1 MLIASA
7 IAEQILGLPRI
18 AMNSCVSF
26 NWCPPPSFRHSG
38 NPMIF
43 SAMVMSIEHPWDTV
57 VLYCEKIHTF
67 GALGPFLQFCLHADK
82 AYHCR
87 LINALHL
94 KRTLQQNALP
104 GPHGDSF
111 GDLGPLFM
119 IWVRFFSILDY
130 YQKGIVKISFC
141 PRCVFAYENQP
152 YL

>member
-1 MLIASA
+1 MFISFSSSLPSISVP
-7 IAEQILGLPRI
+7 QLLDLFFNLLCCFSFHLLFPCFHCSIL
-18 AMNSCVSF
+18 
-26 NWCPPPSFRHSG
+26 G

-141 PRCVFAYENQP
+141 PRFKNLY
-152 YL
+152 

>member
-1 MLIASA
+1 MKRDCGHQLNETHEFIA
-7 IAEQILGLPRI
+7 IL
-18 AMNSCVSF
+18 
-26 NWCPPPSFRHSG
+26 G

>member
-26 NWCPPPSFRHSG
+26 NWSPPPFRHSG

-87 LINALHL
+87 LINALHW

-119 IWVRFFSILDY
+119 IWVRFFL
-130 YQKGIVKISFC
+130 F
-141 PRCVFAYENQP
+141 
-152 YL
+152 